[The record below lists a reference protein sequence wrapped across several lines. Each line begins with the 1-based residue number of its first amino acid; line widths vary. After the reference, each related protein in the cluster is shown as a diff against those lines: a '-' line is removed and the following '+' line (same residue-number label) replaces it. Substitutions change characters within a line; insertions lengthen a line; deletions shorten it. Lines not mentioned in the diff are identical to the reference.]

1 MVTLALLHVLP
12 PHLQQQK
19 KKETKAE
26 PTACARTRLF
36 YLLLFSTDSDALW
49 YVWVSLNSLRLRK
62 WLGSQPSPDSLARKR
77 QTSEIRHLF
86 HLADP
91 VEGLDGP
98 RAYITKTNIRH
109 FRGLHHKNRIRS
121 VGLVVFM
128 CWEGAALQTALRQL
142 LRIIWR
148 WKESSNYIIKCC
160 STSCHVSPG
169 DAVIMKTSIIGIF

>member
-1 MVTLALLHVLP
+1 MCFPTYS
-12 PHLQQQK
+12 

-26 PTACARTRLF
+26 LHRNVRSRLF
-36 YLLLFSTDSDALW
+36 YLPLFSTQSDTLW

-91 VEGLDGP
+91 VEGLEGP

-109 FRGLHHKNRIRS
+109 FRGLHHKNGFKLVGFSCVYVLGRYSAAVLKRVCWVICPRS
-121 VGLVVFM
+121 V
-128 CWEGAALQTALRQL
+128 C
-142 LRIIWR
+142 
-148 WKESSNYIIKCC
+148 SSWSGCIDDEQNHQM
-160 STSCHVSPG
+160 TS
-169 DAVIMKTSIIGIF
+169 